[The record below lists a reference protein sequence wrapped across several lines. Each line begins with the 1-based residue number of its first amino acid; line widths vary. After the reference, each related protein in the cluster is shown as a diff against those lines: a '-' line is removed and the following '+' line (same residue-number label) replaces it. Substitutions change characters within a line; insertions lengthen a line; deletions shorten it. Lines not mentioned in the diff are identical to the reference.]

1 MTLVAVMVICVVGS
15 SGLRLEEIKKGSKLD
30 INEGSI
36 LEKVRATLKKEVLGL
51 EARNGDE
58 QVEEVED
65 GKELV
70 ERGDQRRKKKR
81 RHCRGKTKG
90 TAFKVSSNCV
100 DKQCSQN
107 LPMLALFQRRGRAT
121 LRDVSPTHV
130 KGSLQNFWKKNLFL
144 VIFLKLFFCRLG
156 KRVMSLVP
164 SVVNNNK

>member
-1 MTLVAVMVICVVGS
+1 MMTLVAVMVICVVGS

-90 TAFKVSSNCV
+90 TAFKVSSNCA
-100 DKQCSQN
+100 DQQFSQK
-107 LPMLALFQRRGRAT
+107 LPMLALFLRRGRAT
-121 LRDVSPTHV
+121 LRVVSPTHV
-130 KGSLQNFWKKNLFL
+130 KGSLQTFGRQNCSW
-144 VIFLKLFFCRLG
+144 
-156 KRVMSLVP
+156 
-164 SVVNNNK
+164 

>member
-1 MTLVAVMVICVVGS
+1 MMTLVAVMVICVVGS

-30 INEGSI
+30 INQGSI
-36 LEKVRATLKKEVLGL
+36 LEKVRATLKKQVLGL

-130 KGSLQNFWKKNLFL
+130 KGPLQNVWKKNCFMA
-144 VIFLKLFFCRLG
+144 IRLKLFFLQAGQESDEPGAQRG
-156 KRVMSLVP
+156 EQ
-164 SVVNNNK
+164 